1 MVLES
6 TIICVDNSEFMRNG
20 DFLPTRL
27 QAQQDAVGMITQSKL
42 RSNPESNV
50 GLLTLGGLEVLTTLT
65 TDSGKILA
73 KLTAVQPK
81 GDLNLIPGIKIAHL
95 ALKHRLGKNHKMRIV
110 AFIGSPVGADEKDL
124 VKLAK
129 KLKKEKVNVDVISFG
144 EVELNQ
150 DVLTKFVETV
160 NGRDGS
166 GSNLVAIPPGPH
178 LSDALVS
185 SPILASE
192 DGAGGMAAGG
202 GGGGQGFEFGVDP
215 NEDPELALALR
226 VSMEEQR
233 ARQEAQS
240 GGGGAAAAPAAA
252 ADAAGAAPAAKA
264 ATGTGE
270 IAVATGAGIAGTASG
285 AAGTADDDQLQRAL
299 EMSMAVDSD
308 QPVIAAPQPPAS
320 AASAASAEPDLSAM
334 TEEEQIAYAMRMS
347 MQESAGGSSDD
358 KMEVDPEAAAATA
371 GKDKKGDDD
380 YEEALNDPAVLQSV
394 LESLPGVDP
403 QSDAVRQVV
412 GAMTSDNS
420 KKDKKDDKDK
430 DKK

>member
-1 MVLES
+1 VSTMVLES

-73 KLTAVQPK
+73 KLTGVQPK

-110 AFIGSPVGADEKDL
+110 AFVGSPVGADEKDL

-150 DVLTKFVETV
+150 DVLTKFIETV

-240 GGGGAAAAPAAA
+240 GGAAAAPAS
-252 ADAAGAAPAAKA
+252 DAAGAATAAPASA
-264 ATGTGE
+264 AAAAGGGGE
-270 IAVATGAGIAGTASG
+270 
-285 AAGTADDDQLQRAL
+285 AAGTGGSGATGDDDELQRAL

-308 QPVIAAPQPPAS
+308 DTPAA
-320 AASAASAEPDLSAM
+320 AASATSAAEPDLSAM

-347 MQESAGGSSDD
+347 MQDSAGSSSGGGGASGSNDD
-358 KMEVDPEAAAATA
+358 KMEVDQEAA
-371 GKDKKGDDD
+371 KDKKGDED

-412 GAMTSDNS
+412 GAMTQSD
-420 KKDKKDDKDK
+420 KKDKKEDKDKDK

>member
-1 MVLES
+1 VSTMVLES

-73 KLTAVQPK
+73 KLTGVQPK

-110 AFIGSPVGADEKDL
+110 AFVGSPVGADEKDL

-150 DVLTKFVETV
+150 DVLTKFIETV

-240 GGGGAAAAPAAA
+240 GGAAAAPAS
-252 ADAAGAAPAAKA
+252 DAAGAATAAPASA
-264 ATGTGE
+264 A
-270 IAVATGAGIAGTASG
+270 A
-285 AAGTADDDQLQRAL
+285 AAGDDDELQRAL

-308 QPVIAAPQPPAS
+308 DAPAA
-320 AASAASAEPDLSAM
+320 AASATSAAEPDLSAM

-347 MQESAGGSSDD
+347 MQDSAGSSSGGGGASGSNDD
-358 KMEVDPEAAAATA
+358 KMEVDQEAA
-371 GKDKKGDDD
+371 KDKKGDED

-412 GAMTSDNS
+412 GAMTQSD
-420 KKDKKDDKDK
+420 KKDKKEDKDKDK